1 MLQVLIGIVI
11 VAAIVVGGL
20 YLFQRITINQIND
33 LQAAK
38 QRLVGLHV
46 DANLRDGASLSLT
59 GESLNQFQQLQADYK
74 EVNDHR
80 FKEIDEL
87 ADDIR
92 RDVRGVNFVK
102 VRQEVNQLRERVSGT
117 EKIVNHTRNALSE
130 LQKIDQQHRQ
140 AVSKL
145 EKKYQNL
152 RKRLLSE
159 NFKFGASIDQLEEQ
173 LSTLED
179 EFDRF
184 STLTSA
190 GDHAKAQ
197 DVLGGLEKNT
207 NQLENTISL
216 IPDLYQN
223 LDVQYPEQLQELQAG
238 YTQLNN
244 QGYQFSDADIA
255 TEIANVDKQ
264 RTETL
269 DKLVQLEIGAV
280 QKANENIQRQID
292 HLYAVMQK
300 EIDARPA
307 VQQLMGEIGQ
317 FITHAQ
323 NQNHEL
329 LIELD
334 RLSQNYTLDHGE
346 LETARG
352 LGEQIK
358 QIEKNYQNDLTAIH
372 QHTAVDSQVLEQE
385 KSAQTSLTQIETQQT
400 QINDDVAGLQNDERR
415 AKQTLQQFANE
426 IHVIKRQVEALNL
439 PGLPKS
445 YLDYFFVVSDEI
457 KKLDTDINRIKIN
470 MEEITKQLLIVQAD
484 LETLQEKT
492 NDIKDSARL
501 AERLLQ
507 YANRFR
513 EQNAEVDAAAT
524 KAQALF
530 NESNDYAASLET
542 IATVLDKVEPGSYKR
557 LEDSYYSSSNSVKQK
572 SDLT

>member
-11 VAAIVVGGL
+11 VAAIIVGGL

-46 DANLRDGASLSLT
+46 DANLRDGATLSLT

-117 EKIVNHTRNALSE
+117 EKIVNHTRDALSE

-184 STLTSA
+184 STLTSE

-216 IPDLYQN
+216 IPDLYQS
-223 LDVQYPEQLQELQAG
+223 LDVMYPEQLQELQAG
-238 YTQLNN
+238 YTKLNN

-269 DKLVQLEIGAV
+269 DKLAQLEIETV

-300 EIDARPA
+300 EIDARP
-307 VQQLMGEIGQ
+307 VVKKLMDEMGQ

-358 QIEKNYQNDLTAIH
+358 QIEKNYQNDLTAVH
-372 QHTAVDSQVLEQE
+372 QRTAVDSQVLEQE
-385 KSAQTSLTQIETQQT
+385 QSAQTTLTQIEKQQT

-415 AKQTLQQFANE
+415 AKKTLQRFANE
-426 IHVIKRQVEALNL
+426 IHAIKRQVESLNL

-457 KKLDTDINRIKIN
+457 KKLDADINRIKIN

-507 YANRFR
+507 YANRLR
-513 EQNAEVDAAAT
+513 EQNSEIDAAAT
-524 KAQALF
+524 KAQKLF

-542 IATVLDKVEPGSYKR
+542 IATVLDKVEPGAYKR
-557 LEDSYYSSSNSVKQK
+557 LEDSYYKSSDDVEQK
-572 SDLT
+572 ADLT

>member
-11 VAAIVVGGL
+11 VAAIIVGGL
-20 YLFQRITINQIND
+20 YLFQRITINQVND

-46 DANLRDGASLSLT
+46 DANLRDGANLSLT

-74 EVNDHR
+74 EVHDHR

-102 VRQEVNQLRERVSGT
+102 VHQEVNQLRERVTGT
-117 EKIVNHTRNALSE
+117 EKIVNHTRDALSE

-140 AVSKL
+140 AVSQL

-179 EFDRF
+179 EFDHF

-197 DVLGGLEKNT
+197 DVLVGLEKNT
-207 NQLENTISL
+207 NQLEATISL
-216 IPDLYQN
+216 IPALYQS
-223 LDVQYPEQLQELQAG
+223 LDVQYPEQLQELQGG
-238 YTQLNN
+238 YTRLNN

-269 DKLVQLEIGAV
+269 DKLAQLEIETV
-280 QKANENIQRQID
+280 QKANTNIQRQID

-300 EIDARPA
+300 EIDARP
-307 VQQLMGEIGQ
+307 VVKKLMAEVGQ

-346 LETARG
+346 LETTRG

-358 QIEKNYQNDLTAIH
+358 QIEKSYQADLTAIH
-372 QHTAVDSQVLEQE
+372 QQSAVDSQILEQE
-385 KSAQTSLTQIETQQT
+385 KSAQTALTQIETQQT

-415 AKQTLQQFANE
+415 AKKTLQRFANE
-426 IHVIKRQVEALNL
+426 IHVIKRQVESLNL

-445 YLDYFFVVSDEI
+445 YLDYFFVVSDET
-457 KKLDTDINRIKIN
+457 KKLDADINRIKIN

-557 LEDSYYSSSNSVKQK
+557 LEDNYYESTNKTDQK

>member
-11 VAAIVVGGL
+11 VAAIIVGGL
-20 YLFQRITINQIND
+20 YLFQRITINQVND

-46 DANLRDGASLSLT
+46 DANLRDGANLSLT

-74 EVNDHR
+74 EVHDHR

-102 VRQEVNQLRERVSGT
+102 VHQEVNQLRERVTGT
-117 EKIVNHTRNALSE
+117 EKIVNHTRDALSE

-140 AVSKL
+140 AVSQL

-179 EFDRF
+179 EFDHF

-197 DVLGGLEKNT
+197 DVLVGLEKNT
-207 NQLENTISL
+207 NQLEATIGL
-216 IPDLYQN
+216 IPALYQS
-223 LDVQYPEQLQELQAG
+223 LDVQYPEQLQELQGG
-238 YTQLNN
+238 YTRLNN

-269 DKLVQLEIGAV
+269 DKLAQLEIETV
-280 QKANENIQRQID
+280 QKANTNIQRQID

-300 EIDARPA
+300 EIDARP
-307 VQQLMGEIGQ
+307 VVKKLMAEVGQ

-346 LETARG
+346 LETTRG

-358 QIEKNYQNDLTAIH
+358 QIEKSYQADLTAIH
-372 QHTAVDSQVLEQE
+372 QQSAVDSQILEQE
-385 KSAQTSLTQIETQQT
+385 KSAQTALTQIETQQT

-415 AKQTLQQFANE
+415 AKKTLQRFANE
-426 IHVIKRQVEALNL
+426 IHVIKRQVESLNL

-457 KKLDTDINRIKIN
+457 KKLDADINRIKIN

-557 LEDSYYSSSNSVKQK
+557 LEDNYYESTNKTDQK

>member
-11 VAAIVVGGL
+11 VAAIIVGGL
-20 YLFQRITINQIND
+20 YLFQRITINQVND

-46 DANLRDGASLSLT
+46 DANLRDGANLSLT

-74 EVNDHR
+74 EVHDHR

-102 VRQEVNQLRERVSGT
+102 VHQEVNQLRERVTGT
-117 EKIVNHTRNALSE
+117 EKIVNHTRDALSE

-140 AVSKL
+140 AVSQL

-179 EFDRF
+179 EFDHF

-197 DVLGGLEKNT
+197 DVLVGLEKNT
-207 NQLENTISL
+207 NQLEATIGL
-216 IPDLYQN
+216 IPALYQS
-223 LDVQYPEQLQELQAG
+223 LDVQYPEQLQELQGG
-238 YTQLNN
+238 YTRLNN

-269 DKLVQLEIGAV
+269 DKLAQLEIETV
-280 QKANENIQRQID
+280 QKANTNTQRQID

-300 EIDARPA
+300 EIDARP
-307 VQQLMGEIGQ
+307 VVKKLMAEVGQ

-346 LETARG
+346 LETTRG

-358 QIEKNYQNDLTAIH
+358 QIEKSYQADLTAIH
-372 QHTAVDSQVLEQE
+372 QQSAVDSQILEQE
-385 KSAQTSLTQIETQQT
+385 KSAQTALTQIETQQT

-415 AKQTLQQFANE
+415 AKKTLQRFANE
-426 IHVIKRQVEALNL
+426 IHVIKRQVESLNL

-457 KKLDTDINRIKIN
+457 KKLDADINRIKIN

-557 LEDSYYSSSNSVKQK
+557 LEDNYYESTNKTDQK